1 MGLKIKETISIKSE
15 KHQKLVSVPVS
26 LIEEFKK
33 KDQILNNIVAK
44 HKTLVKLSG
53 DGIITIN
60 LKGFVISANP
70 AFFRLTGFSKDEIT
84 GKHFSKLPTRKNAI
98 YMPAFLKMFKSL
110 LLGKT
115 INDLEFIYKRKDGKF
130 RNALARG
137 SLFKSNGKVS
147 GVQMILTDIT
157 ERKIIKDD
165 LIESDIRYRNLI
177 KTSPDG
183 IIVLNIKSVITLIN
197 PAFTKLT
204 GYSEKELVGKHF
216 LKLPTRAAK
225 VSVYLKAF
233 QEVLRGGKLST
244 LKLPFKRKNGEICLT
259 ECKYTVLKKN
269 DSILELHA
277 ICRDIT
283 MQEKLNKELKESY
296 LKLKKTFSDTI
307 EALSAMSESW
317 DPYTAGHQKRVTR
330 LAVAVSREMGLDKNI
345 IKTVKMAALIHDIGK
360 INVPSSILTK
370 PGKIS
375 DIEFDMAKL
384 HPKIGYEILKN
395 INFPYPIADIILQH
409 HEKLDGSGYPKGL
422 KEKDITFEAKIL
434 AVCDVVEAMSSN
446 RPYRPALGLNEAI
459 KEIALGKGKIY
470 DSAIVDS
477 CLKVLK
483 EMKLSLFDH

>member
-1 MGLKIKETISIKSE
+1 
-15 KHQKLVSVPVS
+15 
-26 LIEEFKK
+26 
-33 KDQILNNIVAK
+33 
-44 HKTLVKLSG
+44 
-53 DGIITIN
+53 
-60 LKGFVISANP
+60 
-70 AFFRLTGFSKDEIT
+70 
-84 GKHFSKLPTRKNAI
+84 
-98 YMPAFLKMFKSL
+98 
-110 LLGKT
+110 
-115 INDLEFIYKRKDGKF
+115 
-130 RNALARG
+130 
-137 SLFKSNGKVS
+137 
-147 GVQMILTDIT
+147 
-157 ERKIIKDD
+157 
-165 LIESDIRYRNLI
+165 
-177 KTSPDG
+177 
-183 IIVLNIKSVITLIN
+183 
-197 PAFTKLT
+197 
-204 GYSEKELVGKHF
+204 
-216 LKLPTRAAK
+216 
-225 VSVYLKAF
+225 
-233 QEVLRGGKLST
+233 
-244 LKLPFKRKNGEICLT
+244 
-259 ECKYTVLKKN
+259 
-269 DSILELHA
+269 
-277 ICRDIT
+277 